1 MSRTAAILLAA
12 GSGSRMQGTVND
24 KVLAPLAGRPVFAHS
39 AGAFMQSTIADLY
52 VIVYRDQR
60 QMMELSAYAPTPS
73 VLVHGGRERQ
83 DSVINALAALPADIE
98 HVFIHDC
105 ARPLIRAEQ
114 LVALHKIVRREH
126 AVVLAHRVIDTIK
139 EHRDDARLRTL
150 ERARLWA
157 METPQVF
164 SRELIARG
172 YERVTERKLHV
183 TDDAQA
189 VELLGHPIALL
200 ENEYPNPK
208 LTTPADLDYLEFLL
222 AREAAAQAKA
232 ASSKRGT
239 QSPFAT

>member
-12 GSGSRMQGTVND
+12 GSGSRMQGTVED

-39 AGAFMQSTIADLY
+39 AAAFMQSSIADLY
-52 VIVYRDQR
+52 VVVYRDQR

-83 DSVINALAALPADIE
+83 DSVRNALAALPGDIE

-114 LVALHKIVRREH
+114 LVALHKIVRREQ
-126 AVVLAHRVIDTIK
+126 AVVLAHRVVDTIK
-139 EHRDDARLRTL
+139 EHRNDARLRTL
-150 ERARLWA
+150 DRARLWA

-172 YERVTERKLHV
+172 YERVAARKLHV

-200 ENEYPNPK
+200 ENSHPNPK
-208 LTTPADLDYLEFLL
+208 LTTPADLEYLEFLL
-222 AREAAAQAKA
+222 AASTRPPRVSR
-232 ASSKRGT
+232 ASSSRP
-239 QSPFAT
+239 PF

>member
-12 GSGSRMQGTVND
+12 GHGSRMQGAVND
-24 KVLAPLAGRPVFAHS
+24 KVLALLAGHPVFSYS
-39 AGAFMQSTIADLY
+39 AAAFMQSAIADLY

-105 ARPLIRAEQ
+105 ARPMIRAEQ

-126 AVVLAHRVIDTIK
+126 AVVLAHRVVDTIK

-150 ERARLWA
+150 DRSRLWA

-164 SRELIARG
+164 ARDLIARG
-172 YERVTERKLHV
+172 YARVKERGRRV
-183 TDDAQA
+183 TDDAQSI
-189 VELLGHPIALL
+189 EQLGHPIALL
-200 ENEYPNPK
+200 ENTHPNPK
-208 LTTPADLDYLEFLL
+208 ITTPADLRYLEFLL
-222 AREAAAQAKA
+222 TA
-232 ASSKRGT
+232 
-239 QSPFAT
+239 